1 MSSGSILESV
11 FDQPWM
17 LVRETT
23 KSSQDDDECQTRP
36 CPSKDLPVL
45 HRDRVSS
52 IYHEPFI
59 VDGYRK
65 TGTSAIDSIRYAF
78 VLHNDVGNFWTHFIP
93 VLIWVPWL
101 VWLSKTRID
110 FTDPYYYPVL
120 CFWAGSCS
128 YAFFSSMAHLF
139 SNISF
144 LVRSVCFILDYHGIA
159 MYALGTAIA
168 GFFHQQSAHSSLY
181 EYKGIVLTFEVALA
195 VNATLFSGL
204 TRFYWKDFRYVIR
217 TLSFVLPY
225 LVAVAP
231 FMQRFL
237 ICLSTGKECVP
248 ETLPLHL
255 SGFVLT
261 FTLAFFFVSKIPE
274 RFAPGRFNTFFQS
287 HQLFHVTAAIQT
299 SIQMYMLPL
308 DAQLRRESL
317 RHIPGAIPNF
327 YNTFLPFLLAELL
340 GLVVVVVLGV
350 LIARGVLIS
359 NKEDHIENK
368 KD

>member
-1 MSSGSILESV
+1 MSSGSILEPV

-17 LVRETT
+17 LVRETSKT
-23 KSSQDDDECQTRP
+23 SADKESQTQ
-36 CPSKDLPVL
+36 PSPPVDLPVL
-45 HRDRVSS
+45 HRDRVSP

-65 TGTSAIDSIRYAF
+65 TGTSALDSIRYAF

-101 VWLSKTRID
+101 IWLAKTRID

-128 YAFFSSMAHLF
+128 YALFSSMAHLF

-159 MYALGTAIA
+159 MYALGGGIT
-168 GFFHQQSAHSSLY
+168 GFFHQQSVHSLLY
-181 EYKGIVLTFEVALA
+181 EYKGIMLTFEVALA

-204 TRFYWKDFRYVIR
+204 SRFYWKDYRFVIR

-225 LVAVAP
+225 LAAVGP
-231 FMQRFL
+231 FTLRL
-237 ICLSTGKECVP
+237 LTCLTTGEECVH
-248 ETLPLHL
+248 ETIPFHL
-255 SGFVLT
+255 LGFLLT
-261 FTLAFFFVSKIPE
+261 FLLTFFFVTKIPE
-274 RFAPGRFNTFFQS
+274 RFAPGRFNIFFQS

-317 RHIPGAIPNF
+317 RHITGATPNF
-327 YNTFLPFLLAELL
+327 YNTFLPFLFAELF
-340 GLVVVVVLGV
+340 GIVIVVILGV
-350 LIARGVLIS
+350 LIAKGVLVS
-359 NKEDHIENK
+359 NKDDHTENK